1 MDLENE
7 GGIDWYAVVLAFLI
21 ASALTVAIVFGIG
34 RESDRVTIETA
45 YRCSQYGDAMNKWAE
60 ERGFD
65 VPCPNVD
72 H

>member
-1 MDLENE
+1 MNSLKNITIGVCCIGLGF
-7 GGIDWYAVVLAFLI
+7 GGATLVKH
-21 ASALTVAIVFGIG
+21 VAAKEQRRQIIVQ
-34 RESDRVTIETA
+34 A
-45 YRCSQYGDAMNKWAE
+45 YNCSQRGDAMNKWAE